1 MPRIRPTISLTIDE
15 DLRDWYRER
24 PEINM
29 SELVRGWL
37 RRYKD
42 AHEGAV

>member
-1 MPRIRPTISLTIDE
+1 MVRLKPTVSLTIDE
-15 DLRDWYRER
+15 DLRDWYRAH
-24 PEINM
+24 PDINV

-42 AHEGAV
+42 AHEGA